1 MRAPEAPRRPLPVTG
16 RARRRT
22 RLHIWLPAALCL
34 WATLPAMLAAEEP
47 RMFRVEMVLVSH
59 TDRNA
64 IRSEVWQSG
73 TVPRLEDAVEF
84 GAPGLAESEPL
95 FRDVSGTPFGLRGV
109 VTRLEQS
116 PLFDVIASYAW
127 EQPGLPQEQAL
138 PVRIR
143 GGQLLGHVAPAPEQ
157 PLSEPW
163 RVMPVMER
171 APRAPQDLKLLYDV
185 DGTVTLSLA
194 RFLHLQTDLLYRRA
208 TNEALPGN
216 HVRTLEGREFVE
228 SYVGE
233 RRRMRSRE
241 IHYLDHPML
250 GVIVEITPLE
260 N

>member
-1 MRAPEAPRRPLPVTG
+1 MHVAEGSRKPLSVTG
-16 RARRRT
+16 RARRSA

-34 WATLPAMLAAEEP
+34 WAALPAVPAAEER
-47 RMFRVEMVLVSH
+47 RMFRVEMVLVSY

-73 TVPRLEDAVEF
+73 AVPRLEEAVEL
-84 GAPGLAESEPL
+84 GAPGEAESERL
-95 FRDVSGTPFGLRGV
+95 FRDVSGTPFGLRGA

-116 PLFDVIASYAW
+116 PLFEVIASYAW
-127 EQPGLPQEQAL
+127 EQPGLPHEQAL

-143 GGQLLGHVAPAPEQ
+143 GGQLLGHAAPAPDR

-163 RVMPVMER
+163 HVMPVMER
-171 APRAPQDLKLLYDV
+171 APRVPQESEPLYDV

-208 TNEALPGN
+208 TNETLPGD

-228 SYVGE
+228 SYVSE
-233 RRRMRSRE
+233 RRRMRSQE

-250 GVIVEITPLE
+250 GVIVEITPVE

>member
-1 MRAPEAPRRPLPVTG
+1 MRVAEAPRNPLPITG
-16 RARRRT
+16 PAKRRT
-22 RLHIWLPAALCL
+22 RLHIRLAAALCL
-34 WATLPAMLAAEEP
+34 WAALPAIPAAEEP

-73 TVPRLEDAVEF
+73 TVPRLEKALEL
-84 GAPGLAESEPL
+84 GTPGDAESEQQ
-95 FRDVSGTPFGLRGV
+95 FRDVSGTPFGLRGM

-116 PLFDVIASYAW
+116 PLFEVIASYAW
-127 EQPGLPQEQAL
+127 EQPGLPHEQAL

-143 GGQLLGHVAPAPEQ
+143 SGRLLGHVAPAPEQ

-163 RVMPVMER
+163 HLMQVMER
-171 APRAPQDLKLLYDV
+171 APRAPQDLDLLYEV

-208 TNEALPGN
+208 TNERLPGD
-216 HVRTLEGREFVE
+216 HVRTVEGREFVE
-228 SYVGE
+228 TYVSE

-241 IHYLDHPML
+241 THYLDHPML
-250 GVIVEITPLE
+250 GIIVEVTPVE